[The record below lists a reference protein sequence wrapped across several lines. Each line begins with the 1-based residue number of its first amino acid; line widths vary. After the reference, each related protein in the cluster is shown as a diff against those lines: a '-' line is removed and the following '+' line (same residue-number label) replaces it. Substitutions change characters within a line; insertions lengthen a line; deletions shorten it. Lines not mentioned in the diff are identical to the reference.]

1 MRRGL
6 TLAAAVVA
14 LLGVLAPS
22 AFAQAPAPK
31 VTMNGL
37 IDTVTIYGNNV
48 FDGNFSER
56 KDSAWSSRNRGVFT
70 FTGEVGKAK
79 GVLALEVDLGWGQVS
94 ANESVSSNGGA
105 AANAGISNI
114 GSPQPAFRQG
124 QFDLGTDTTSV
135 IELKNL
141 YVEFPVPLIPLAT
154 VIRLGG
160 QPFQTTFKPS
170 VLATTDYGG
179 VWMRT
184 TITPDIKLNLTY
196 AQAEEDE
203 VGMRANANFFRGDD
217 WFIMPSLD
225 ITPFKGLDLRPFYG
239 YYAIYGN
246 APFFSRC
253 RVQCAGLPS
262 NGTGATFNQF
272 TGALGAVTLGNYRQ
286 NSKEDR
292 HYLGIDAR
300 FTSGPFYLDP
310 TVIYETSTVDV
321 YRGAVGAAGG
331 FGGAANTAGLTSTL
345 AGGLSQGFGP
355 RVTQNTSSWLVD
367 VRGGWRM
374 GPLLMEGIVIWTPG
388 DDAQQ
393 DTFKSTK
400 TYKGVNVD
408 NGYGGGWSEMF
419 GGTVDYFTGKGH
431 GMAENH
437 GLGRYGRR
445 TLGGKFTYSVTPA
458 FDVNLKVNTNWTDT
472 KVDIDAPAAS
482 VVAASYGTT
491 PCGAWN
497 GAVAGT
503 QLTVAGA
510 PNARA
515 SGDAYVACRESPYGE
530 KSHIGEEIAAGITYR
545 FAPGLTFDAV
555 YSHLFAGGALDTSY
569 FKFQAVGGSQY
580 ISRESAKDGDLVSAR
595 VRYQF

>member
-6 TLAAAVVA
+6 TLAVAVLA
-14 LLGVLAPS
+14 LLGVLAPP

-37 IDTVTIYGNNV
+37 IDTVTVYGNNA
-48 FDGNFSER
+48 FDANFSER
-56 KDSAWSSRNRGVFT
+56 RDSAWSARNRGVFT

-79 GVLALEVDLGWGQVS
+79 GVLALEIDVGWGQVS
-94 ANESVSSNGGA
+94 SNESVSNNGG
-105 AANAGISNI
+105 NTISSSVGAV
-114 GSPQPAFRQG
+114 GSQQPAFRQG

-135 IELKNL
+135 IEIKNM

-160 QPFQTTFKPS
+160 QPFQATFKPS

-179 VWMRT
+179 VWLRT
-184 TITPDIKLNLTY
+184 TITPDIKFNLTY

-203 VGMRANANFFRGDD
+203 VGFRANTNFFRGDD

-253 RVQCAGLPS
+253 RVQCAGVPS
-262 NGTGATFNQF
+262 NGIMPTSNQF
-272 TGALGAVTLGNYRQ
+272 TGALGAATLGNYRQ

-310 TVIYETSTVDV
+310 TVIYETSTADV
-321 YRGAVGAAGG
+321 YRGAGGG
-331 FGGAANTAGLTSTL
+331 FGGG
-345 AGGLSQGFGP
+345 AGGLGGSLAGAVAGVPNLAQGFGT
-355 RVTQNTSSWLVD
+355 RVNQNTNSWLVD
-367 VRGGWRM
+367 VRGGWRI
-374 GPLLMEGIVIWTPG
+374 GPVLAEGIFIWTPG
-388 DDAQQ
+388 DDAQH
-393 DTFKSTK
+393 DSFKSTK
-400 TYKGVNVD
+400 LYTSVNVD

-437 GLGRYGRR
+437 GLGRYGRL
-445 TLGGKFTYSVTPA
+445 TFGTKFTYSVTPA
-458 FDVNLKVNTNWTDT
+458 FDLNFKANTNWTDT
-472 KVDIDAPAAS
+472 NVDIDAPAAS
-482 VVAASYGTT
+482 VVTASYGANTCST
-491 PCGAWN
+491 WN
-497 GAVAGT
+497 GRLAIAPGAVGSE
-503 QLTVAGA
+503 
-510 PNARA
+510 ARKA
-515 SGDAYVACRESPYGE
+515 FDACLDKPYGE
-530 KSHIGEEIAAGITYR
+530 ARRIGEEIAAGLTYR

-555 YSHLFAGGALDTSY
+555 YAHLFAGGALDTSY
-569 FKFQAVGGSQY
+569 FDVQGVY
-580 ISRESAKDGDLVSAR
+580 RNRVSAQDADVLSAR